1 MTKKM
6 PIPLHMSINSNLLFI
21 LLFVISYF
29 EDKNTNKNDAILYAK
44 SSENGE
50 WIQVGKLEN
59 VTQIT
64 FISEELYEIFRRY
77 YS

>member
-1 MTKKM
+1 MGSENEK
-6 PIPLHMSINSNLLFI
+6 
-21 LLFVISYF
+21 
-29 EDKNTNKNDAILYAK
+29 TNKNDAILYAK

-59 VTQIT
+59 VTQLT
-64 FISEELYEIFRRY
+64 FISEELYEIFWRY